1 MNLDTIE
8 KLLSELD
15 EAVHEEPVE
24 KPSFKIEAVGFIV
37 ACVLSYIYGVTL
49 GLYMCPK

>member
-8 KLLSELD
+8 KLLTELD

-24 KPSFKIEAVGFIV
+24 KPSFKIEALGFAVG
-37 ACVLSYIYGVTL
+37 CLLSYIYGVTL

>member
-1 MNLDTIE
+1 MNLDTVE

-15 EAVHEEPVE
+15 EAVHEEQ
-24 KPSFKIEAVGFIV
+24 PSFKIEAVGFIV

>member
-15 EAVHEEPVE
+15 EAVHEE